1 MKIDNWLEGH
11 WALILGSSSGFGAE
25 VSKKLSE
32 YGVNILG
39 IHLDRKGTMK
49 NVEKIVKSLDFI
61 EGLLRV
67 YIINDVI
74 KNISENLIMLKN
86 ETFTGMVSMDK
97 QKNKYTMFLIVLSLL
112 ILDMVFILMF
122 VRKTFH
128 TCGDLVKNSYR

>member
-1 MKIDNWLEGH
+1 MILLLFNIEIKDDNNS
-11 WALILGSSSGFGAE
+11 IP
-25 VSKKLSE
+25 
-32 YGVNILG
+32 
-39 IHLDRKGTMK
+39 K
-49 NVEKIVKSLDFI
+49 NADIIVKSMDLI
-61 EGLLRV
+61 KGLLMV

-86 ETFTGMVSMDK
+86 ETFTGIVSMDK
-97 QKNKYTMFLIVLSLL
+97 QRNKYTNFLIVLSLL

>member
-1 MKIDNWLEGH
+1 MLLLFNIEIIDDT
-11 WALILGSSSGFGAE
+11 SS
-25 VSKKLSE
+25 
-32 YGVNILG
+32 IP
-39 IHLDRKGTMK
+39 K
-49 NVEKIVKSLDFI
+49 NADITVKSMDFI
-61 EGLLRV
+61 KGLLMV

-86 ETFTGMVSMDK
+86 ETFTGIVSMDK
-97 QKNKYTMFLIVLSLL
+97 QRNKYTNFLIVLSLL

>member
-1 MKIDNWLEGH
+1 MLLLCKIEMRDDKSR
-11 WALILGSSSGFGAE
+11 IP
-25 VSKKLSE
+25 
-32 YGVNILG
+32 
-39 IHLDRKGTMK
+39 K

-61 EGLLRV
+61 KGLLMV

-112 ILDMVFILMF
+112 ILDMVFILC
-122 VRKTFH
+122 V
-128 TCGDLVKNSYR
+128 

>member
-1 MKIDNWLEGH
+1 MKDDK
-11 WALILGSSSGFGAE
+11 SS
-25 VSKKLSE
+25 
-32 YGVNILG
+32 IP
-39 IHLDRKGTMK
+39 K
-49 NVEKIVKSLDFI
+49 NVDKIVKSMDFI
-61 EGLLRV
+61 EGLLIV

-86 ETFTGMVSMDK
+86 ETFIGIVSMDK
-97 QKNKYTMFLIVLSLL
+97 QKNKYTNFLIVLSLL

>member
-1 MKIDNWLEGH
+1 MLLLCKIEKSDDKSR
-11 WALILGSSSGFGAE
+11 IP
-25 VSKKLSE
+25 K
-32 YGVNILG
+32 NI
-39 IHLDRKGTMK
+39 DT
-49 NVEKIVKSLDFI
+49 IVKSIDLI
-61 EGLLRV
+61 EGLLIV

-86 ETFTGMVSMDK
+86 ETFTGIVSMDK
-97 QKNKYTMFLIVLSLL
+97 QKNKYTNFLIVLSLL

>member
-1 MKIDNWLEGH
+1 MLLLCNIEMSDDKSRIPKNID
-11 WALILGSSSGFGAE
+11 
-25 VSKKLSE
+25 
-32 YGVNILG
+32 
-39 IHLDRKGTMK
+39 T
-49 NVEKIVKSLDFI
+49 IVKSIDFI
-61 EGLLRV
+61 EGLLIV

-86 ETFTGMVSMDK
+86 ETFTGMVNKDK

-128 TCGDLVKNSYR
+128 TCGDLVKNSFSIA